1 MSKRER
7 PEEFVFDLTNCIGP
21 DRSKDAAL
29 GLEPSAASSSDLKR
43 CVPVQRLRSL
53 EDAEIFSFA
62 PIVPITERDTA
73 DERASTPDPSQMLSD
88 DALALFAIMDA
99 PQLPMDAPQLPM
111 DALPE
116 HEHSLFS
123 SVRGNHAGVLSECG
137 GVRGWSQMRS
147 C

>member
-21 DRSKDAAL
+21 DCSKDAAL
-29 GLEPSAASSSDLKR
+29 DLEPSAASSSDLKR

-88 DALALFAIMDA
+88 DALALFAIMTDA

-116 HEHSLFS
+116 HVFS
-123 SVRGNHAGVLSECG
+123 SVCGNHAGVLSECG

>member
-29 GLEPSAASSSDLKR
+29 GLEPSAASSSDLKG

-62 PIVPITERDTA
+62 PITERDAA

-88 DALALFAIMDA
+88 DALALFAIMT
-99 PQLPMDAPQLPM
+99 DAPQLPM

-116 HEHSLFS
+116 PLFS
-123 SVRGNHAGVLSECG
+123 SVCGNHAGVLSECG